1 MDMSEIVKSQNQTPA
16 ELAEGLTP
24 EKADQLAL
32 QAEEMIASVA
42 TPEEAEKVLKGVR
55 VAEGAVRL
63 VELSGAYERRWSG
76 LKLRAEARWGEL
88 LGDPEGQGHTGRGHS
103 VSGAHAIS
111 AAERT
116 ARKEARRLA
125 EVKEKHPQAFEDYI
139 KTADR
144 PSRAGLLRSF
154 TERPRPRRKTDDGA
168 DQWKDE
174 RVLTWVA
181 KLRIKRT
188 GKGAT
193 RDDLMAM
200 AKAGEHGWRQEWG
213 KDLNQNA
220 ADRAI
225 AIVEDR
231 AACAEAAK
239 ANGNARAKPRRR
251 DSPTGTTATQR
262 RARVKENE
270 KKTRGLRGRDTPYSK
285 LVSLQL
291 NIDRLC
297 LALEA
302 LANLEIVEHDSDTVA
317 AIFDI
322 WGSLIDLGDWRDR
335 MLPYVQAHITDA
347 DVRGLI
353 EKLEAKAASTNFPE
367 EAESFRARA
376 KEMKRKLENRLDQ

>member
-42 TPEEAEKVLKGVR
+42 TPEEAEQVLKGVR

-88 LGDPEGQGHTGRGHS
+88 LGEPRPGNPGGKPNVTGSNVTG
-103 VSGAHAIS
+103 
-111 AAERT
+111 AERK
-116 ARKEARRLA
+116 ARNDARRVA
-125 EVKEKHPQAFEDYI
+125 DVQRKHPQAFEDYI

-302 LANLEIVEHDSDTVA
+302 LANLEIVEHDGDTVA